1 MARGRRGGGIGGAV
15 ISIIALVFV
24 VAVVFAAAQLNNI
37 RSVDDA
43 IEFFKSKSDET
54 SECASGTGWD
64 CNPFAPDEGGDSGSN
79 EEGEGGDE
87 KAPAPSGDASGAL
100 KDLEA
105 VNVVEGSDSGY
116 ERSEWKH
123 WTGSPCNTREEL
135 IKSSGE
141 SVETDDDCSATAGTW
156 VGPYTGESFSDA
168 SKMDVDHVIPLG
180 YAASHGGGGWD
191 TDVKTQ
197 FANDKSQLLLVGAS
211 PNRSKGDSGPAEW
224 MPPNE
229 EYHCAYAELWVD
241 TATKYKSQGL
251 GISQADKDA
260 LKGTLEGC

>member
-1 MARGRRGGGIGGAV
+1 MARGKSGGIGGAA

-37 RSVDDA
+37 KSVDDA

-54 SECASGTGWD
+54 SECASGSGWD
-64 CNPFAPDEGGDSGSN
+64 CNPFAPDEDGDSGN
-79 EEGEGGDE
+79 TNDE
-87 KAPAPSGDASGAL
+87 PKDENQAPSGDASGAL
-100 KDLEA
+100 KDLES
-105 VNVVEGSDSGY
+105 VNVVEENDSGY

-141 SVETDDDCSATAGTW
+141 GVETDDDCRATSGEW
-156 VGPYTGESFSDA
+156 SDPYTGDAFSDA

-191 TDVKTQ
+191 TDLKTQ

-211 PNRSKGDSGPAEW
+211 PNRSKGDAGPAEW

-229 EYHCAYAELWVD
+229 EYHCAYVELWVD
-241 TATKYKSQGL
+241 TASKYKSQGL
-251 GISQADKDA
+251 GITQADKDS